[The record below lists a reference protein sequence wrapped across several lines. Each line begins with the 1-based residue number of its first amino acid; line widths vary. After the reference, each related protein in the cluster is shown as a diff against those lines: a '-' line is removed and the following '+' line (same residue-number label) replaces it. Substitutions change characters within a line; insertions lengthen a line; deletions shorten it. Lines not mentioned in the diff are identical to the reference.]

1 VPSLRRVLTLGP
13 VPEELAEV
21 GVDLMAAAAAYPPQP
36 LQVARKC
43 NLLTYPTNVPEIGE
57 KSPNLVT

>member
-43 NLLTYPTNVPEIGE
+43 IYSLTRRMSLRSVRSRRT
-57 KSPNLVT
+57 S